1 MSSSAILSPT
11 LMSILTIS
19 PSAIP
24 SPMSGNL
31 NWKVLDAAGAAG
43 AAGAGEAAGAAA
55 GADASA
61 GPEPSSITTMTSPTR
76 ATVPS

>member
-1 MSSSAILSPT
+1 
-11 LMSILTIS
+11 MSILTIS

-31 NWKVLDAAGAAG
+31 NWKVLDAAC

-61 GPEPSSITTMTSPTR
+61 GPEPSSITTMMSPTR

>member
-31 NWKVLDAAGAAG
+31 NWKVLV
-43 AAGAGEAAGAAA
+43 AAGAGAAAGAAA

-61 GPEPSSITTMTSPTR
+61 GPEPSSITTITSPTR

>member
-43 AAGAGEAAGAAA
+43 AGAAA

-61 GPEPSSITTMTSPTR
+61 GPEPSSITTMMSPTR

>member
-43 AAGAGEAAGAAA
+43 AGEAAGAAA
-55 GADASA
+55 GADADASA

>member
-31 NWKVLDAAGAAG
+31 NWKVLDAADAAGAGAAAG
-43 AAGAGEAAGAAA
+43 AAGA
-55 GADASA
+55 ADSA
-61 GPEPSSITTMTSPTR
+61 GPDPSSITTMMSPTR

>member
-1 MSSSAILSPT
+1 MSSSAIVSPT

-31 NWKVLDAAGAAG
+31 NWKVFDAAGAGADAG
-43 AAGAGEAAGAAA
+43 AGAAA
-55 GADASA
+55 GAASA
-61 GPEPSSITTMTSPTR
+61 GPEPSSITTMMSPTR

>member
-1 MSSSAILSPT
+1 
-11 LMSILTIS
+11 
-19 PSAIP
+19 
-24 SPMSGNL
+24 MSGNL

-43 AAGAGEAAGAAA
+43 ASAAAGAAA

-61 GPEPSSITTMTSPTR
+61 GPEPSSITTMMSPTR

>member
-31 NWKVLDAAGAAG
+31 NWKVLDAVGAGA
-43 AAGAGEAAGAAA
+43 AAGAAA

>member
-11 LMSILTIS
+11 LMSIFTIS

-43 AAGAGEAAGAAA
+43 ADAGAAA

-61 GPEPSSITTMTSPTR
+61 GPEPSSITTIMSPTR

>member
-1 MSSSAILSPT
+1 
-11 LMSILTIS
+11 MSILTIS

-31 NWKVLDAAGAAG
+31 NWKVLDAAGAGAG
-43 AAGAGEAAGAAA
+43 ADAGAAA
-55 GADASA
+55 GAEASA
-61 GPEPSSITTMTSPTR
+61 GPEPSSITTMMSPTR

>member
-1 MSSSAILSPT
+1 
-11 LMSILTIS
+11 MSILTIS

-31 NWKVLDAAGAAG
+31 NWKVFDAAGAG
-43 AAGAGEAAGAAA
+43 AAAGAAA

-61 GPEPSSITTMTSPTR
+61 GPEPSSITTMMSPTR

>member
-1 MSSSAILSPT
+1 
-11 LMSILTIS
+11 MSIFTIS

-31 NWKVLDAAGAAG
+31 NWKVLDAAGAG
-43 AAGAGEAAGAAA
+43 AAGAGAAAGAAA
-55 GADASA
+55 GAEASA
-61 GPEPSSITTMTSPTR
+61 GPEPSSITTMKSPTR

>member
-31 NWKVLDAAGAAG
+31 NWKVLDAAGA
-43 AAGAGEAAGAAA
+43 GEAAGAAA

>member
-1 MSSSAILSPT
+1 MSSSAIVSPT

-43 AAGAGEAAGAAA
+43 A
-55 GADASA
+55 DA
-61 GPEPSSITTMTSPTR
+61 
-76 ATVPS
+76 

>member
-31 NWKVLDAAGAAG
+31 NWKVLVAAG

-61 GPEPSSITTMTSPTR
+61 GPEPSSITTITSPTR

>member
-31 NWKVLDAAGAAG
+31 NWKVLVAAGAAG
-43 AAGAGEAAGAAA
+43 TGEAAGAAA
-55 GADASA
+55 GAASA

>member
-31 NWKVLDAAGAAG
+31 NWKVLDAAGA
-43 AAGAGEAAGAAA
+43 GEAAGAAA

-61 GPEPSSITTMTSPTR
+61 GPEPSSITTITSPTR

>member
-43 AAGAGEAAGAAA
+43 AGAAA

>member
-43 AAGAGEAAGAAA
+43 AGAAAGAAA
-55 GADASA
+55 GAEASA
-61 GPEPSSITTMTSPTR
+61 GHFKLESHACTSLLIFIKL
-76 ATVPS
+76 

>member
-43 AAGAGEAAGAAA
+43 AGAAA
-55 GADASA
+55 GAEASA
-61 GPEPSSITTMTSPTR
+61 GPEPSSITTMMSPTR

>member
-31 NWKVLDAAGAAG
+31 NWKVLDAAGAG
-43 AAGAGEAAGAAA
+43 AAAGAAA
-55 GADASA
+55 GAEASA
-61 GPEPSSITTMTSPTR
+61 GPEPSSITTMMSPTR

>member
-31 NWKVLDAAGAAG
+31 NWKVFDAAGAAD
-43 AAGAGEAAGAAA
+43 AGEAAGADA

>member
-31 NWKVLDAAGAAG
+31 NWKVLDAAGAG
-43 AAGAGEAAGAAA
+43 AAAGAAA

-61 GPEPSSITTMTSPTR
+61 GPEPSSITTMMSPTR